1 MAGIGRKRAPASVA
15 TQAAS
20 PVVIERLVEPCI
32 LLLLRDT
39 ASCGYELYQRIR
51 LDCHYTAVDLPSV
64 YRALRRLETQTM
76 IARAGQV
83 GPRQKQLYSLSDAG
97 RRYLDEWMASLRDSA
112 RTTTSLIA
120 QYSGSGAAL
129 SEHPETPDMP
139 EKPETT
145 AAHTLLEDQKRM
157 YKVVVQYNVAGRE
170 EHVLMQLRGLMQE
183 FGSGELDLVVVAHG
197 DGIGLVTNPQYQD
210 AVMGLVNDGA
220 SFLGCAVT
228 LKRQQMSEENL
239 LPGTGA
245 TPGALA
251 EIIRRQHDGY
261 AYLRPF

>member
-1 MAGIGRKRAPASVA
+1 MAGIGRKRAQAHVA
-15 TQAAS
+15 APTEVS

-32 LLLLRDT
+32 LLLLRDA

-51 LDCHYTAVDLPSV
+51 LDCHYTTVDLPSV
-64 YRALRRLETQTM
+64 YRALRRLEAQAM

-97 RRYLDEWMASLRDSA
+97 QRYLGEWMTSLRDSA

-120 QYSGSGAAL
+120 QYSRQGAAVPEQ
-129 SEHPETPDMP
+129 SEMAG
-139 EKPETT
+139 KPGTT
-145 AAHTLLEDQKRM
+145 TDHIALEDQKRM

-183 FGSGELDLVVVAHG
+183 FGPGELDLVVVAHG

-210 AVMGLVNDGA
+210 AVMALVNDGA

-239 LPGTGA
+239 LPGAGA

>member
-1 MAGIGRKRAPASVA
+1 MAGIGRKRAQAHVA
-15 TQAAS
+15 APTEVS

-51 LDCHYTAVDLPSV
+51 LDCLDTTADLPSV
-64 YRALRRLETQTM
+64 YRALRRLEAQAM
-76 IARAGQV
+76 IARAGQA
-83 GPRQKQLYSLSDAG
+83 GPRQKQLYTLSAAG
-97 RRYLDEWMASLRDSA
+97 RQYLDEWMTSLRASA
-112 RTTTSLIA
+112 DTTARLIA
-120 QYSGSGAAL
+120 QYRHDEGA
-129 SEHPETPDMP
+129 TPRQ
-139 EKPETT
+139 PETT
-145 AAHTLLEDQKRM
+145 SDRTVLEDQKRM

-183 FGSGELDLVVVAHG
+183 FGPGELDLVVVAHG

-228 LKRQQMSEENL
+228 LRRQQMTEENL
-239 LPGTGA
+239 VPGAGT

-261 AYLRPF
+261 SYLRPF